1 MTIDWEALRGGTSAL
16 VPPAGVHTARLDQA
30 KIVQT
35 NAGDEKMVTS
45 WQTMGDPI
53 YVWETWHGL
62 SGRALGFTLELLDGL
77 KVDRSRLTDYEA
89 FDIALAACI
98 GRTYQVETKLW
109 GSANDQV
116 NVTVLGGGAVGS
128 DIPVDPVAVP
138 AAVADDDDIPF

>member
-1 MTIDWEALRGGTSAL
+1 MGIDWEALRGGTSAL
-16 VPPAGVHTARLDQA
+16 VPPAGIHTARLETA

-35 NAGDEKMVTS
+35 NSGDEKMVTS
-45 WQTMGDPI
+45 WQTTGDPI

-77 KVDRSRLTDYEA
+77 KVDRSKLTDYEA
-89 FDIALAACI
+89 FDTGLAACI

-116 NVTVLGGGAVGS
+116 NVTILATGPVGS
-128 DIPVDPVAVP
+128 DIPAEPVTVP
-138 AAVADDDDIPF
+138 DVGDDDDIPF